1 MFIKK
6 YLLLVKQKF
15 IPICLLSIA
24 AGAMFYVYVEKKAQ
38 QFVASAI
45 IEYDTEDATA
55 PDGTEIDT
63 DEIISSEVISR
74 ACIDVGEGISADAIR
89 SGITITPI
97 VDTEEEALYESKL
110 EHGEEYEIK
119 YNRYKITYS
128 AQTGSSKTLPRKVL
142 NAVLEE
148 YFDYF
153 GKYHSSVNGVVN
165 DIDDL
170 SVQGTYDY
178 IEMMDIIN
186 NSLDTALD
194 TLSSRASSNSSFRSS
209 STGYTFQ
216 DLYSELSYIRN
227 TTSPIISAQ
236 ILQQKATK
244 DKSVLI
250 SSYQKKN
257 ADLDIES
264 KTSKERAEDLEQ
276 IMDTYVSMMKE
287 AGIANLDTEHV
298 IQDVSDEH
306 GVDVWN
312 SKADKTTEYDTLM
325 TDWVKITSGYKKNEV
340 EYAYNQYI
348 IDTFADASETNTVD
362 EIETEI
368 DELLEEVNMWF
379 GQMNLTMNDYN
390 AVLGAQNVSMLTNV
404 TLSEKIPGKTYSIMI
419 VMAVFLALLIVLAL
433 MLRVREI
440 LDSQTKEDSDHGIIS
455 PGQKQEEEEL
465 PCSEN
470 TT

>member
-1 MFIKK
+1 MFVKK
-6 YLLLVKQKF
+6 YLALVKQKF
-15 IPICLLSIA
+15 IPLCILSIA

-63 DEIISSEVISR
+63 DEIISSEVISK
-74 ACIDVGEGISADAIR
+74 ACADIGENISADSIR
-89 SGITITPI
+89 SGISITPI
-97 VDTEEEALYESKL
+97 VDAEEEALYESKL

-119 YNRYKITYS
+119 NNRYKITYS
-128 AQTGSSKTLPRKVL
+128 AETGSSKNLPRKVL

-148 YFDYF
+148 YFDYY

-170 SVQGTYDY
+170 NVRGNYDY
-178 IEMMDIIN
+178 IEIMDIIN
-186 NSLDTALD
+186 NSLDAALD
-194 TLSSRASSNSSFRSS
+194 ILSNRISSNNSFRSS
-209 STGYTFQ
+209 SSGYTFQ
-216 DLYSELSYIRN
+216 DLYSELSYLRN
-227 TTSPIISAQ
+227 TESPIISAQ

-244 DKSVLI
+244 DKSVLVAA
-250 SSYQKKN
+250 YKKKN
-257 ADLDIES
+257 ADLDIDS
-264 KTSKERAEDLEQ
+264 NTSKERAEDLEE
-276 IMDTYVSMMKE
+276 IMDTYASMMKE
-287 AGIANLDTEHV
+287 AGSANLDTDHI

-348 IDTFADASETNTVD
+348 IDTFADADETNTV
-362 EIETEI
+362 EAIETEI
-368 DELLEEVNMWF
+368 DTLLEEANMWF

-404 TLSEKIPGKTYSIMI
+404 TISEKIPGKTYSIMI
-419 VMAVFLALLIVLAL
+419 VMAVFAALMIALALL
-433 MLRVREI
+433 LRVHEI
-440 LDSQTKEDSDHGIIS
+440 LGKETEDPKKPTVNATQKLNAKNKQADTK
-455 PGQKQEEEEL
+455 
-465 PCSEN
+465 
-470 TT
+470 

>member
-1 MFIKK
+1 MFVKK
-6 YLLLVKQKF
+6 YLALVKQKF
-15 IPICLLSIA
+15 IPLCILSIA

-63 DEIISSEVISR
+63 DEIISSEVISK
-74 ACIDVGEGISADAIR
+74 ACADIGENISADGIR
-89 SGITITPI
+89 SGISITPI
-97 VDTEEEALYESKL
+97 VDSEEEALYESKL

-119 YNRYKITYS
+119 NNRYKITYS
-128 AQTGSSKTLPRKVL
+128 AETGSSKTLPRKVL

-148 YFDYF
+148 YFDYY
-153 GKYHSSVNGVVN
+153 GKYHASVNGVVN

-170 SVQGTYDY
+170 NVRGNYDY
-178 IEMMDIIN
+178 IEIMDIIN
-186 NSLDTALD
+186 NSLDAALD
-194 TLSSRASSNSSFRSS
+194 ILSSRISSNNSFRSS
-209 STGYTFQ
+209 SSGYTFQ
-216 DLYSELSYIRN
+216 DLYSELSYLRN
-227 TTSPIISAQ
+227 TESPIISAQ

-250 SSYQKKN
+250 AAYKKKN
-257 ADLDIES
+257 ADLDIDS
-264 KTSKERAEDLEQ
+264 NTSKERAEDLEE

-287 AGIANLDTEHV
+287 AGSANLDTDHI

-348 IDTFADASETNTVD
+348 IDTFADADETNTVE

-368 DELLEEVNMWF
+368 DTLLEEANMWF

-404 TLSEKIPGKTYSIMI
+404 TISEKIPGKTYSAMI
-419 VMAVFLALLIVLAL
+419 VMAVFAALMIALALL
-433 MLRVREI
+433 LRIQEI
-440 LDSQTKEDSDHGIIS
+440 LGEETEGPRGLATDAAQKSDAENGRTETK
-455 PGQKQEEEEL
+455 
-465 PCSEN
+465 
-470 TT
+470 

>member
-1 MFIKK
+1 MFVKK
-6 YLLLVKQKF
+6 YLALVKQKF
-15 IPICLLSIA
+15 IPLCILSIA

-63 DEIISSEVISR
+63 DEIISSEVISK
-74 ACIDVGEGISADAIR
+74 ACADIGENISADGIR
-89 SGITITPI
+89 SGISITPI
-97 VDTEEEALYESKL
+97 VDSEEEALYESKL

-119 YNRYKITYS
+119 NNRYKITYS
-128 AQTGSSKTLPRKVL
+128 AETGSSKTLPRKVL

-148 YFDYF
+148 YFDYY
-153 GKYHSSVNGVVN
+153 GKYHASVNGVVN

-170 SVQGTYDY
+170 NVRGNYDY
-178 IEMMDIIN
+178 IEIMDIIN
-186 NSLDTALD
+186 NSLDAALD
-194 TLSSRASSNSSFRSS
+194 ILSSRISSNNSFRSS
-209 STGYTFQ
+209 SSGYTFQ
-216 DLYSELSYIRN
+216 DLYSELSYLRN
-227 TTSPIISAQ
+227 TESPIISAQ

-250 SSYQKKN
+250 AAYKKKN
-257 ADLDIES
+257 ADLDIDS
-264 KTSKERAEDLEQ
+264 NTSKERAEDLEE

-287 AGIANLDTEHV
+287 AGSANLDTDHI

-348 IDTFADASETNTVD
+348 IDTFADADETNTV
-362 EIETEI
+362 EAIETEI
-368 DELLEEVNMWF
+368 DTLLEEANMWF

-404 TLSEKIPGKTYSIMI
+404 TISEKIPGKTYSIMI
-419 VMAVFLALLIVLAL
+419 VMAVFAALMIALALL
-433 MLRVREI
+433 LRIQEI
-440 LDSQTKEDSDHGIIS
+440 LGKEPEEHREPAANAIQKPNTENKQADTK
-455 PGQKQEEEEL
+455 
-465 PCSEN
+465 
-470 TT
+470 